1 MDLTVTGQPMFELS
15 CQPHFADNL
24 WVAKTATTMAGIN
37 FLQSL
42 IFNFQIMLSKVQ

>member
-15 CQPHFADNL
+15 FQFNFADHVE
-24 WVAKTATTMAGIN
+24 VAENATTMASFN